1 MILVSTM
8 KANPNNNPNK
18 LHRII
23 IKHPAL
29 TEGKVK
35 SVYDVDA
42 HRVMIKYHDTITAFD
57 GKKKSN
63 PETKG
68 RICCLISEL
77 LFTYLEK
84 KGIKTHYIDCPE
96 LNMML
101 CRKLTIVPIEVIVR
115 NIAAGSIVKNTTLT
129 EGTVISPP
137 LVEYFLKS
145 DSKGDPL
152 LTHDRIR
159 LMGIDPEPMYHIAK
173 DVNLYLQEMFDQI
186 NLDLIDFKLE
196 FGYDANGELYV
207 ADEIS
212 PDSMRIWG
220 KDGMSHDKD
229 IFRKYGSD
237 EALIAAYG
245 DILAGLGKCG
255 VE

>member
-1 MILVSTM
+1 MEV
-8 KANPNNNPNK
+8 KANPNNNPDK

-42 HRVMIKYHDTITAFD
+42 QRVMIKYRDEVTAFD
-57 GKKKSN
+57 GKKKSK

-68 RICCLISEL
+68 RICCLISALIFE
-77 LFTYLEK
+77 YLEK
-84 KGIKTHYIDCPE
+84 QGIRTHYIDCPS
-96 LNMML
+96 LDTML
-101 CRKLTIVPIEVIVR
+101 CKKLTIVPIEVIVR
-115 NIAAGSIVKNTTLT
+115 NIAAGSIVKNTTMH
-129 EGTVISPP
+129 EGTIISPP
-137 LVEYFLKS
+137 LVEYFLKD

-152 LTHDRIR
+152 LTQDRVR

-173 DVNLYLQEMFDQI
+173 DI
-186 NLDLIDFKLE
+186 NLHLQQMFTLLGLDLVDFKLE
-196 FGYDANGELYV
+196 FGYDAHGDLYV

-212 PDSMRIWG
+212 PDSMRLWE
-220 KDGMSHDKD
+220 KNSGMSKDKD

-245 DILAGLGKCG
+245 DILKGLRQFA
-255 VE
+255 V

>member
-96 LNMML
+96 FNMML
-101 CRKLTIVPIEVIVR
+101 CRKLTIIPIEVIVR

-137 LVEYFLKS
+137 LVEYFLKD

-186 NLDLIDFKLE
+186 NLDLVDFKLE

-212 PDSMRIWG
+212 PDSMRLWG

>member
-1 MILVSTM
+1 MEI
-8 KANPNNNPNK
+8 KANPNNNPDK

-23 IKHPAL
+23 VKHPAL

-42 HRVMIKYHDTITAFD
+42 HRVMIKYHDKVTAFD
-57 GKKKSN
+57 GKKKAK

-84 KGIKTHYIDCPE
+84 QGVKTHYIDCPS
-96 LNMML
+96 LDTML

-115 NIAAGSIVKNTTLT
+115 NIAAGSVVKNTTLD
-129 EGTVISPP
+129 EGMVISPP
-137 LVEYFLKS
+137 LVEYFLKD

-173 DVNLYLQEMFDQI
+173 DVNIHLQEIFSQ
-186 NLDLIDFKLE
+186 LDLDVVDFKLE

-212 PDSMRIWG
+212 PDSMRLWG
-220 KDGMSHDKD
+220 KDGSSNDKD

-245 DILAGLGKCG
+245 DILKGLRQFA
-255 VE
+255 V

>member
-1 MILVSTM
+1 MEL
-8 KANPNNNPNK
+8 KANPNNNPDK

-29 TEGKVK
+29 TDGKVK

-42 HRVMIKYHDTITAFD
+42 HRVMIKYRDEVTAFD
-57 GKKKSN
+57 GKKKSK

-68 RICCLISEL
+68 RICCLISALIFE
-77 LFTYLEK
+77 YLEK
-84 KGIKTHYIDCPE
+84 QGIRTHYIDCPS
-96 LNMML
+96 LDTML
-101 CRKLTIVPIEVIVR
+101 CKKLTIVPIEVIVR
-115 NIAAGSIVKNTTLT
+115 NIAAGSIVKNTTMH
-129 EGTVISPP
+129 EGTIISPP
-137 LVEYFLKS
+137 LVEYFLKD

-152 LTHDRIR
+152 LTQDRVR

-173 DVNLYLQEMFDQI
+173 DTNLHLQQMFTLLG
-186 NLDLIDFKLE
+186 LDLVDFKLE
-196 FGYDANGELYV
+196 FGYDVHGDLFV

-212 PDSMRIWG
+212 PDSMRLWE
-220 KDGMSHDKD
+220 KNSGMSKDKD

-245 DILAGLGKCG
+245 DILKGLRQFA
-255 VE
+255 V

>member
-1 MILVSTM
+1 MEV
-8 KANPNNNPNK
+8 KANPNNNPDK

-42 HRVMIKYHDTITAFD
+42 QRVMIKYRDEVTAFD
-57 GKKKSN
+57 GKKKST

-84 KGIKTHYIDCPE
+84 QGIKTHYIDCPS
-96 LNMML
+96 LDTML
-101 CRKLTIVPIEVIVR
+101 CRKLTIIPIEVIVR
-115 NIAAGSIVKNTTLT
+115 NIAAGSVVKNTTLD
-129 EGTVISPP
+129 EGMVLSPP
-137 LVEYFLKS
+137 LVEYFLKD

-152 LTHDRIR
+152 LTYDRVK
-159 LMGIDPEPMYHIAK
+159 LMGYDAEEFIGPALK
-173 DVNLYLQEMFDQI
+173 I
-186 NLDLIDFKLE
+186 NEVLIEVFQKLGLDLVDFKLE
-196 FGYDANGELYV
+196 FGYDAQGDLYL

-212 PDSMRIWG
+212 PDSMRLWG
-220 KDGMSHDKD
+220 KKDGMSKDKD

-245 DILAGLGKCG
+245 DILTGLRQFT
-255 VE
+255 

>member
-1 MILVSTM
+1 MEV
-8 KANPNNNPNK
+8 KANPNNNPDK

-35 SVYDVDA
+35 SVYEVDA
-42 HRVMIKYHDTITAFD
+42 HRVMIKYHDKVTAFD
-57 GKKKSN
+57 GKKKSK

-68 RICCLISEL
+68 RLCCLISGLIFE
-77 LFTYLEK
+77 YLEK
-84 KGIKTHYIDCPE
+84 QGIRTHYIDCPS
-96 LNMML
+96 LDTML

-115 NIAAGSIVKNTTLT
+115 NIAAGSVVKNTTLD
-129 EGTVISPP
+129 EGMVISPP
-137 LVEYFLKS
+137 LVEYFLK
-145 DSKGDPL
+145 DDAKGDPL

-173 DVNLYLQEMFDQI
+173 DVNLHLQEIFSQ
-186 NLDLIDFKLE
+186 LDLDLVDFKLE

-212 PDSMRIWG
+212 PDSMRLWG
-220 KDGMSHDKD
+220 KKDGMSHDKD

-245 DILAGLGKCG
+245 DILKGLRQFA
-255 VE
+255 V

>member
-1 MILVSTM
+1 MEI
-8 KANPNNNPNK
+8 KANPNNNPDK

-23 IKHPAL
+23 VKHPAL

-42 HRVMIKYHDTITAFD
+42 QRVMIKYRDEVTAFD
-57 GKKKSN
+57 GKKKST

-84 KGIKTHYIDCPE
+84 QGIKTHYIDCPS
-96 LNMML
+96 LDTML

-115 NIAAGSIVKNTTLT
+115 NIAAGSVVKNTTLD
-129 EGTVISPP
+129 EGMVISPP
-137 LVEYFLKS
+137 LVEYFLKD

-173 DVNLYLQEMFDQI
+173 DVNIHLQEIFSQ
-186 NLDLIDFKLE
+186 LDLDVVDFKLE

-212 PDSMRIWG
+212 PDSMRLWG
-220 KDGMSHDKD
+220 KDGSSNDKD

-245 DILAGLGKCG
+245 DILKGLRQFA
-255 VE
+255 V

>member
-137 LVEYFLKS
+137 LVEYFLKD

-152 LTHDRIR
+152 LTQDRIR

-173 DVNLYLQEMFDQI
+173 DVNLHLQEMFSQLG
-186 NLDLIDFKLE
+186 LDLIDFKLE

-212 PDSMRIWG
+212 PDSMRLWG

>member
-1 MILVSTM
+1 MEV
-8 KANPNNNPNK
+8 KANPNNNPDK

-42 HRVMIKYHDTITAFD
+42 QRVMIKYRDEVTAFD
-57 GKKKSN
+57 GKKKSK

-68 RICCLISEL
+68 RICCLISALIFE
-77 LFTYLEK
+77 YLEK
-84 KGIKTHYIDCPE
+84 QGIRTHYIDCPS
-96 LNMML
+96 LDTML
-101 CRKLTIVPIEVIVR
+101 CKKLTIVPIEVIVR
-115 NIAAGSIVKNTTLT
+115 NIAAGSIVKNTTMQ
-129 EGTVISPP
+129 EGTIISPP
-137 LVEYFLKS
+137 LVEYFLKD

-152 LTHDRIR
+152 LTQDRVR
-159 LMGIDPEPMYHIAK
+159 LMGIDPEPMYHTAK
-173 DVNLYLQEMFDQI
+173 DI
-186 NLDLIDFKLE
+186 NLHLQQMFTLLGLDLVDFKLE
-196 FGYDANGELYV
+196 FGYDVHGDLYV

-212 PDSMRIWG
+212 PDSMRLWE
-220 KDGMSHDKD
+220 KNSGMSKDKD

-245 DILAGLGKCG
+245 DILKGLRQFA
-255 VE
+255 V